1 MNDRARTTPSRGP
14 AVVMAVGL
22 GWIGGHFAG
31 PGLLPDQLLVAAVHL
46 LPVALVLLAVAD
58 LGVIGRTRRGAV
70 LLTGVAVAI
79 KVATVLAVIITIADP
94 TGFGPHSVADWIP
107 IGLANAGGG
116 LWLREVLIGRR
127 QALA

>member
-1 MNDRARTTPSRGP
+1 MNDRARTSPSRGP

-31 PGLLPDQLLVAAVHL
+31 PAPLPDQLVVAAVHL

-58 LGVIGRTRRGAV
+58 LGTPDRTRRGAV
-70 LLTGVAVAI
+70 LLSGVAVAI
-79 KVATVLAVIITIADP
+79 KVTTVLAVIVMIVDP

-116 LWLREVLIGRR
+116 LWLREVLIGRQR
-127 QALA
+127 ALA